1 MVEGEAGGALNIVV
15 SSVSEGVVG
24 ADNDLSQYS
33 AYKVRR
39 NAGSGATHWLAAA
52 GQLHRNKL
60 LLVVLF
66 EGGREVGDDVGG
78 RDGEGLDV
86 CQLGVNSLVVDQS

>member
-1 MVEGEAGGALNIVV
+1 MVEGETGGALNIVI
-15 SSVSEGVVG
+15 SPISERVVG

-33 AYKVRR
+33 AHKVHRDT
-39 NAGSGATHWLAAA
+39 GSGATHGLAATR
-52 GQLHRNKL
+52 QLHRNKL

-66 EGGREVGDDVGG
+66 EGGREVGDNVGG